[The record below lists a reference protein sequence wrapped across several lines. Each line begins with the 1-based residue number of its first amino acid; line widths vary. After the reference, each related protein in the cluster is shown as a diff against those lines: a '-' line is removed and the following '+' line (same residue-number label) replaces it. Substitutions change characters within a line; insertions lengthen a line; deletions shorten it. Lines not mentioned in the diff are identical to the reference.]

1 MFNQSPVLMALA
13 ALGNEKRTYVLQHAH
28 CGHIALRSKRRRSIE
43 LAHNVAFLKGMH
55 AWRVRVQ
62 PTGVE
67 KGSCERCEDDMAAL
81 APKKQP
87 RKLAAKKA
95 ARARKEAVVVDA

>member
-1 MFNQSPVLMALA
+1 MNTPVLDALA
-13 ALGNEKRTYVLQHAH
+13 KLLTKDRVYVLQHAH
-28 CGHIALRSKRRRSIE
+28 CGHIAVRSSHRSSIE
-43 LAHNVAFLKGMH
+43 MAHGVAFSKGMH
-55 AWRVRVQ
+55 AWRVRVLT
-62 PTGVE
+62 PGVE

-95 ARARKEAVVVDA
+95 ARARKEAVAADA